1 MQCLRPCKEETRRS
15 PGFPGIFILCRA
27 GIRARK
33 QIDKR
38 ICNSYN
44 EEKSGNTVVA
54 RLLREMRMIMKNNR
68 GSFGSLSV
76 ITLVMLPLLIT
87 VYLLFWS
94 PSDLSARQTGKQR
107 VFGATYMT
115 MNNPYFQMLDT
126 QIQGLLELNGDVLL
140 TRDAAM
146 DQQRQNREIQDLVD
160 AGVCAIFMTPVEWDT
175 SKEGVRIAAEAGVPV
190 IVVDA
195 PIQDPELAACS
206 VLSDN
211 YQAGVLCARH
221 LLSVR
226 SSAKILLLEHITARS
241 GADRIQGFRDTI
253 AGHEGFEILGSGE
266 SDGQIENAM
275 PVMEQLLLEFPEA
288 DVLMALND
296 PSAFGGLAAIQG
308 AGLSDR
314 FLVYSVDGSPEGKAM
329 VSSGFLTATCAQ
341 FPSRVAE
348 EAVNQAYAAI
358 DGGCEHK
365 EVIIEVELL
374 TKENVDRYGIDGW
387 Q

>member
-1 MQCLRPCKEETRRS
+1 MKNIRS
-15 PGFPGIFILCRA
+15 RLASFAAIA
-27 GIRARK
+27 M
-33 QIDKR
+33 
-38 ICNSYN
+38 
-44 EEKSGNTVVA
+44 VVA
-54 RLLREMRMIMKNNR
+54 
-68 GSFGSLSV
+68 
-76 ITLVMLPLLIT
+76 PLLIT
-87 VYLLFWS
+87 AYLLFLS
-94 PSDLSARQTGKQR
+94 PNDLSARQTGKQR
-107 VFGATYMT
+107 TFGATYMT
-115 MNNPYFQMLDT
+115 MNNPYFQMLDA
-126 QIQGLLELNGDVLL
+126 QIQGFLELRGDVLL

-146 DQQRQNREIQDLVD
+146 DQDRQNQEIQELVD

-175 SKEGVRIAAEAGVPV
+175 SEEGVRIAAAAGVPV

-195 PIQDPELAACS
+195 PIQASELAACS

-211 YQAGVLCARH
+211 YQAGVLCAQH

-241 GADRIQGFRDTI
+241 GADRIQGFKDTI
-253 AGHEGFEILGSGE
+253 AGHDGFEILGSGE

-275 PVMEQLLLEFPEA
+275 PVMDQLLEQYPEA

-308 AGLSDR
+308 AGLSER

-348 EAVNQAYAAI
+348 DAVNQAYAAI
-358 DGGCEHK
+358 NGGCENK
-365 EVIIEVELL
+365 EVIVNVELL
-374 TKENVDRYGIDGW
+374 TEENVNQYGIDGW

>member
-1 MQCLRPCKEETRRS
+1 MKMLRRRLVS
-15 PGFPGIFILCRA
+15 IAAI
-27 GIRARK
+27 
-33 QIDKR
+33 
-38 ICNSYN
+38 
-44 EEKSGNTVVA
+44 TMV
-54 RLLREMRMIMKNNR
+54 MI
-68 GSFGSLSV
+68 
-76 ITLVMLPLLIT
+76 PLLIT
-87 VYLLFWS
+87 VYLLLLS
-94 PSDLSARQTGKQR
+94 PNDLSASQTGKQR

-115 MNNPYFQMLDT
+115 MNNPYFQMLDA
-126 QIQGLLELNGDVLL
+126 QIQAHLEVRGDVLI

-146 DQQRQNREIQDLVD
+146 DQQRQNQEIQELVN

-175 SKEGVRIAAEAGVPV
+175 SKEGVQIAAAAGVPV

-195 PIQDPELAACS
+195 PIRDAELAACS

-211 YQAGVLCARH
+211 YQAGVLCAQH

-275 PVMEQLLLEFPEA
+275 PVMEQLLREYPDA

-348 EAVNQAYAAI
+348 EAVKQAYAAL

-365 EVIIEVELL
+365 EVIVPVELL
-374 TKENVDRYGIDGW
+374 TRENVDQYGIDGW

>member
-1 MQCLRPCKEETRRS
+1 MTSES
-15 PGFPGIFILCRA
+15 A
-27 GIRARK
+27 IR
-33 QIDKR
+33 I
-38 ICNSYN
+38 INT
-44 EEKSGNTVVA
+44 EKTTSFDVA
-54 RLLREMRMIMKNNR
+54 QGVENGMKNIR
-68 GSFGSLSV
+68 RRVVFFGIIAMVL
-76 ITLVMLPLLIT
+76 LPLLIT
-87 VYLLFWS
+87 VYLLYWS
-94 PSDLSARQTGKQR
+94 PNDSSARQTGKQR
-107 VFGATYMT
+107 TFGATYMT
-115 MNNPYFQMLDT
+115 MNNPYFQVLDT

-146 DQQRQNREIQDLVD
+146 DQQRQNQEIRELVD

-175 SKEGVRIAAEAGVPV
+175 SKEGVEIAAAAGVPV

-195 PIQDPELAACS
+195 PIQDSELAACS

-211 YQAGVLCARH
+211 YQAGVLCAQH
-221 LLSVR
+221 LLAVR
-226 SSAKILLLEHITARS
+226 DSAKILLLEHITARS
-241 GADRIQGFRDTI
+241 GADRIQGFKDTI

-275 PVMEQLLLEFPEA
+275 PVMEQLLQEYPEA

-341 FPSRVAE
+341 FPSKVAE
-348 EAVNQAYAAI
+348 EAVKQAYAAI
-358 DGGCEHK
+358 SGGCENK
-365 EVIIEVELL
+365 EVIVEVELL
-374 TKENVDRYGIDGW
+374 TAENVDRYGIDGW

>member
-1 MQCLRPCKEETRRS
+1 MKDLR
-15 PGFPGIFILCRA
+15 
-27 GIRARK
+27 RK
-33 QIDKR
+33 I
-38 ICNSYN
+38 
-44 EEKSGNTVVA
+44 A
-54 RLLREMRMIMKNNR
+54 
-68 GSFGSLSV
+68 SFGA
-76 ITLVMLPLLIT
+76 IILVMVPLLIT
-87 VYLLFWS
+87 VYLLYWS
-94 PSDLSARQTGKQR
+94 PNDSSARQTGKQR

-115 MNNPYFQMLDT
+115 MNNPYFQMLDA

-146 DQQRQNREIQDLVD
+146 DQNRQNQEIQELVD

-175 SKEGVRIAAEAGVPV
+175 SKEGLQIAADAGVPV

-195 PIQDPELAACS
+195 PVQDTDLTACS

-211 YQAGVLCARH
+211 YQAGVLCAQH

-226 SSAKILLLEHITARS
+226 DSANILLLEHITARS
-241 GADRIQGFRDTI
+241 GADRIQGFKDTI
-253 AGHEGFEILGSGE
+253 AGHAGFVILGSGE

-275 PVMEQLLLEFPEA
+275 PVMEQLLQQYPDA

-308 AGLSDR
+308 ADQAER

-348 EAVNQAYAAI
+348 EAVKQAYAALN
-358 DGGCEHK
+358 GGCEHK
-365 EVIIEVELL
+365 EVIVPVELL
-374 TKENVDRYGIDGW
+374 TKENVEQYGIDGW

>member
-1 MQCLRPCKEETRRS
+1 MKNIRRS
-15 PGFPGIFILCRA
+15 FFPFAAIVM
-27 GIRARK
+27 
-33 QIDKR
+33 
-38 ICNSYN
+38 
-44 EEKSGNTVVA
+44 VV
-54 RLLREMRMIMKNNR
+54 
-68 GSFGSLSV
+68 V
-76 ITLVMLPLLIT
+76 PLLIT
-87 VYLLFWS
+87 MYLLFLS
-94 PSDLSARQTGKQR
+94 PDDLSAGQRGKQR
-107 VFGATYMT
+107 TFGATYMT
-115 MNNPYFQMLDT
+115 MNNPYFQMLDA
-126 QIQGLLELNGDVLL
+126 QIQALLEVHGDVLI

-146 DQQRQNREIQDLVD
+146 DQERQNQEIQELVD

-175 SKEGVRIAAEAGVPV
+175 SREGVQIAAAAGVPV

-195 PIQDPELAACS
+195 PIQDTELAACS

-226 SSAKILLLEHITARS
+226 ENAKILLLEHITARS
-241 GADRIQGFRDTI
+241 GADRIQGFKDTI

-275 PVMEQLLLEFPEA
+275 PVMEQMLEQYPEA

-308 AGLSDR
+308 AGASDR

-329 VSSGFLTATCAQ
+329 VSSGFMTATCAQ
-341 FPSRVAE
+341 FPSKVAE

-358 DGGCEHK
+358 DGGCERK
-365 EVIIEVELL
+365 EVIIPVELL
-374 TKENVDRYGIDGW
+374 TEENVDRYGINGW

>member
-1 MQCLRPCKEETRRS
+1 MMNLRRRVT
-15 PGFPGIFILCRA
+15 FFAAIVM
-27 GIRARK
+27 
-33 QIDKR
+33 
-38 ICNSYN
+38 
-44 EEKSGNTVVA
+44 VV
-54 RLLREMRMIMKNNR
+54 
-68 GSFGSLSV
+68 
-76 ITLVMLPLLIT
+76 LPLLIT

-94 PSDLSARQTGKQR
+94 PKDLSARQTGQQR

-126 QIQGLLELNGDVLL
+126 QIQGLLELNGDVLI

-146 DQQRQNREIQDLVD
+146 DQQRQNREIQELVD
-160 AGVCAIFMTPVEWDT
+160 AGVLAIFMTPVEWDT
-175 SKEGVRIAAEAGVPV
+175 SKEGVEIAAAAGVPV

-195 PIQDPELAACS
+195 PTQASELAACS

-253 AGHEGFEILGSGE
+253 AGHEGFEIIGSGE

-275 PVMEQLLLEFPEA
+275 PVMEQLLRQHPDA

-308 AGLSDR
+308 AGLSDQ

-341 FPSRVAE
+341 FPSRIAE
-348 EAVNQAYAAI
+348 EAVRQAYAAI
-358 DGGCEHK
+358 SGGCEQN
-365 EVIIEVELL
+365 EVIVAVELL
-374 TKENVDRYGIDGW
+374 TEENVDQYGIDGW

>member
-1 MQCLRPCKEETRRS
+1 
-15 PGFPGIFILCRA
+15 
-27 GIRARK
+27 
-33 QIDKR
+33 
-38 ICNSYN
+38 
-44 EEKSGNTVVA
+44 
-54 RLLREMRMIMKNNR
+54 MKNIR
-68 GSFGSLSV
+68 RRFGSLAAIAIV
-76 ITLVMLPLLIT
+76 IMPLLIT
-87 VYLLFWS
+87 VYLLYWS
-94 PSDLSARQTGKQR
+94 PNDLSARQTGKQC

-115 MNNPYFQMLDT
+115 MNNPYFQVLDT
-126 QIQGLLELNGDVLL
+126 QIQALLDLNGDVLL

-146 DQQRQNREIQDLVD
+146 DQERQNQEIQELVD

-175 SKEGVRIAAEAGVPV
+175 SKEGVQIAANAGVPV

-195 PIQDPELAACS
+195 PIQDSELAACS

-211 YQAGVLCARH
+211 YQAGVLCAQH

-226 SSAKILLLEHITARS
+226 DSAKILLLEHITARS
-241 GADRIQGFRDTI
+241 GADRIQGFKDTI

-275 PVMEQLLLEFPEA
+275 PVMEQLLEQYPDA

-308 AGLSDR
+308 AGLSNR

-348 EAVNQAYAAI
+348 EAVKQAYAAI
-358 DGGCEHK
+358 NGGCECK
-365 EVIIEVELL
+365 EVIVTVELL
-374 TKENVDRYGIDGW
+374 TKENVEQYGLDGW

>member
-1 MQCLRPCKEETRRS
+1 
-15 PGFPGIFILCRA
+15 
-27 GIRARK
+27 
-33 QIDKR
+33 
-38 ICNSYN
+38 
-44 EEKSGNTVVA
+44 
-54 RLLREMRMIMKNNR
+54 MKNIR
-68 GSFGSLSV
+68 RKFTFLAAMAVV
-76 ITLVMLPLLIT
+76 IAPLLIT
-87 VYLLFWS
+87 VYLLFLS
-94 PSDLSARQTGKQR
+94 PNDLSASQTGKQR
-107 VFGATYMT
+107 IFGATYMT
-115 MNNPYFQMLDT
+115 MNNPYFQVLDA
-126 QIQGLLELNGDVLL
+126 QIQAHLELHGDILL

-146 DQQRQNREIQDLVD
+146 DQQRQNQEIQELVD

-175 SKEGVRIAAEAGVPV
+175 SEDGVRIAAAAGVPV

-195 PIQDPELAACS
+195 PIQASELAACS

-241 GADRIQGFRDTI
+241 GADRIQGFKDTI

-275 PVMEQLLLEFPEA
+275 PVMEQLLNAHPDA

-308 AGLSDR
+308 AGLSDQ
-314 FLVYSVDGSPEGKAM
+314 FLVYSVDGSPEGKSM

-348 EAVNQAYAAI
+348 EAVKQAYAAI
-358 DGGCEHK
+358 NGGCARN
-365 EVIIEVELL
+365 EVIVPVELL
-374 TKENVDRYGIDGW
+374 TEENVNQYGIDGW

>member
-1 MQCLRPCKEETRRS
+1 MRR
-15 PGFPGIFILCRA
+15 
-27 GIRARK
+27 
-33 QIDKR
+33 
-38 ICNSYN
+38 
-44 EEKSGNTVVA
+44 T
-54 RLLREMRMIMKNNR
+54 MKNIHR
-68 GSFGSLSV
+68 RFDFLAAISV
-76 ITLVMLPLLIT
+76 VIIPLLIT

-94 PSDLSARQTGKQR
+94 PNDLSARQTGKQR
-107 VFGATYMT
+107 TFGATYMT

-146 DQQRQNREIQDLVD
+146 DQQRQNQEIQDLVD
-160 AGVCAIFMTPVEWDT
+160 AGVSAIFMTPVEWDT
-175 SKEGVRIAAEAGVPV
+175 SKEGVQIAAAAGVPV

-195 PIQDPELAACS
+195 PIQNPELAACS

-211 YQAGVLCARH
+211 YQAGVLCAEH
-221 LLSVR
+221 LMSVR

-241 GADRIQGFRDTI
+241 GADRIQGFKDTI
-253 AGHEGFEILGSGE
+253 AGHAGFEILGSGE

-275 PVMEQLLLEFPEA
+275 PVMEQLLLEFPDA

-341 FPSRVAE
+341 FPTRVAE
-348 EAVNQAYAAI
+348 EAVKQAYAAI
-358 DGGCEHK
+358 NGGCEHK
-365 EVIIEVELL
+365 EVIISVELL
-374 TKENVDRYGIDGW
+374 TEENVDQYGINGW

>member
-1 MQCLRPCKEETRRS
+1 MKNLRGRFTS
-15 PGFPGIFILCRA
+15 IAAIA
-27 GIRARK
+27 M
-33 QIDKR
+33 
-38 ICNSYN
+38 
-44 EEKSGNTVVA
+44 VVA
-54 RLLREMRMIMKNNR
+54 
-68 GSFGSLSV
+68 
-76 ITLVMLPLLIT
+76 PLLIT
-87 VYLLFWS
+87 VYLLYWC
-94 PSDLSARQTGKQR
+94 PNDLSARHTGKQR
-107 VFGATYMT
+107 TFGATYMT
-115 MNNPYFQMLDT
+115 MNNPYFQVLDT
-126 QIQGLLELNGDVLL
+126 QIRGYLELNGDVLI
-140 TRDAAM
+140 TRDGAM
-146 DQQRQNREIQDLVD
+146 DQQRQNQEIQDLVD
-160 AGVCAIFMTPVEWDT
+160 AGVSAIFMTPVEWDT
-175 SKEGVRIAAEAGVPV
+175 SEEGVRIAAAAGVPV

-195 PIQDPELAACS
+195 PIRDPELAACS

-241 GADRIQGFRDTI
+241 GADRIQGFKDTI

-275 PVMEQLLLEFPEA
+275 PVMEQLLLTYPDA

-308 AGLSDR
+308 ADLSDR

-341 FPSRVAE
+341 FPSKVAE
-348 EAVNQAYAAI
+348 EAVKQAYAAI
-358 DGGCEHK
+358 NDGCEHK
-365 EVIIEVELL
+365 EVIVPVELL
-374 TKENVDRYGIDGW
+374 TEENVEQYGINGW

>member
-1 MQCLRPCKEETRRS
+1 
-15 PGFPGIFILCRA
+15 
-27 GIRARK
+27 
-33 QIDKR
+33 
-38 ICNSYN
+38 
-44 EEKSGNTVVA
+44 
-54 RLLREMRMIMKNNR
+54 MKNMR
-68 GSFGSLSV
+68 RRFGTFAAIAAV
-76 ITLVMLPLLIT
+76 IMPVLIT
-87 VYLLFWS
+87 MYLLFLS
-94 PSDLSARQTGKQR
+94 PNDLSARQTGKQR
-107 VFGATYMT
+107 TFGATYMT
-115 MNNPYFQMLDT
+115 MNNPYFQMLDA
-126 QIQGLLELNGDVLL
+126 QIQSHLELRGDVLL

-146 DQQRQNREIQDLVD
+146 DQQRQNQEIQELVD

-175 SKEGVRIAAEAGVPV
+175 SKEGVQIAAAAGVPV

-211 YQAGVLCARH
+211 YLAGVLCARH

-226 SSAKILLLEHITARS
+226 DSAKILLLEHITARS
-241 GADRIQGFRDTI
+241 GADRIQGFKDTI
-253 AGHEGFEILGSGE
+253 AGHEGFVILGSGE

-275 PVMEQLLLEFPEA
+275 PVMEQLLEQYPDA

-296 PSAFGGLAAIQG
+296 PSVFGGLAAIQG

-314 FLVYSVDGSPEGKAM
+314 FLTYSVDGSPEDKAM

-348 EAVNQAYAAI
+348 EAVKQAYAAI
-358 DGGCEHK
+358 NGGCEHK
-365 EVIIEVELL
+365 EVIVPVELL
-374 TKENVDRYGIDGW
+374 TEENVNQYGIDGW

>member
-1 MQCLRPCKEETRRS
+1 MQMTLRFWGDET
-15 PGFPGIFILCRA
+15 G
-27 GIRARK
+27 
-33 QIDKR
+33 
-38 ICNSYN
+38 
-44 EEKSGNTVVA
+44 
-54 RLLREMRMIMKNNR
+54 MKNFR
-68 GSFGSLSV
+68 RKLDSLAAITIV
-76 ITLVMLPLLIT
+76 IIPLLIT
-87 VYLLFWS
+87 IYLLFLS
-94 PSDLSARQTGKQR
+94 PHDISASQR
-107 VFGATYMT
+107 GEQRIFGATYMT
-115 MNNPYFQMLDT
+115 MNNPYFQMLDA
-126 QIQGLLELNGDVLL
+126 QIQALLEVRGDVLL

-146 DQQRQNREIQDLVD
+146 DQERQNQEIQELID

-175 SKEGVRIAAEAGVPV
+175 SKEGVQIAAAAGVPV

-195 PIQDPELAACS
+195 PTQASELAACS

-211 YQAGVLCARH
+211 YQAGVLCAKH

-241 GADRIQGFRDTI
+241 GADRIQGFKDTI

-275 PVMEQLLLEFPEA
+275 PVMEQLLLAFPDA

-296 PSAFGGLAAIQG
+296 PSVFGGLAAIQG

-341 FPSRVAE
+341 FPSKIAE
-348 EAVNQAYAAI
+348 EAVKQAYAAI
-358 DGGCEHK
+358 SGGCEHK
-365 EVIIEVELL
+365 EVIVPVELL
-374 TKENVDRYGIDGW
+374 TEENVNRYGIDGW

>member
-1 MQCLRPCKEETRRS
+1 MKNLHRRS
-15 PGFPGIFILCRA
+15 NAFAAMAMI
-27 GIRARK
+27 
-33 QIDKR
+33 
-38 ICNSYN
+38 
-44 EEKSGNTVVA
+44 VV
-54 RLLREMRMIMKNNR
+54 
-68 GSFGSLSV
+68 
-76 ITLVMLPLLIT
+76 PLLIT
-87 VYLLFWS
+87 IYLLFLS
-94 PSDLSARQTGKQR
+94 PNDLSASRTGKQR

-115 MNNPYFQMLDT
+115 MNNPYFQMLDA
-126 QIQGLLELNGDVLL
+126 QIQGLLELRGDVLV

-146 DQQRQNREIQDLVD
+146 DQERQNQEIQELVD

-175 SKEGVRIAAEAGVPV
+175 SEEGVRIAAAAGVPV

-195 PIQDPELAACS
+195 PIQASELAACS

-226 SSAKILLLEHITARS
+226 DSAKILLLEHITARS
-241 GADRIQGFRDTI
+241 GADRIQGFKDTI
-253 AGHEGFEILGSGE
+253 AGHEGFEILGAGE

-275 PVMEQLLLEFPEA
+275 PVMEQLLQQYPDA
-288 DVLMALND
+288 DVMMALND

-308 AGLSDR
+308 ADLSDR

-341 FPSRVAE
+341 FPSKVAE

-358 DGGCEHK
+358 NGGCERK
-365 EVIIEVELL
+365 EVIIPVELL
-374 TKENVDRYGIDGW
+374 TEENVGQYGIDGW

>member
-1 MQCLRPCKEETRRS
+1 MKDIRR
-15 PGFPGIFILCRA
+15 
-27 GIRARK
+27 
-33 QIDKR
+33 R
-38 ICNSYN
+38 IASI
-44 EEKSGNTVVA
+44 GAIV
-54 RLLREMRMIMKNNR
+54 M
-68 GSFGSLSV
+68 V
-76 ITLVMLPLLIT
+76 IVPLLIT

-94 PSDLSARQTGKQR
+94 PNDLSARQTGKQR
-107 VFGATYMT
+107 TFGATYMT
-115 MNNPYFQMLDT
+115 MNNPYFQMLDA
-126 QIQGLLELNGDVLL
+126 QIQALLELNGDVLL

-146 DQQRQNREIQDLVD
+146 DQERQNQEIQELVD

-175 SKEGVRIAAEAGVPV
+175 AKEGVQIAAAAGVPI

-211 YQAGVLCARH
+211 YQAGVLCAQH

-226 SSAKILLLEHITARS
+226 DSANILLLEHITARS
-241 GADRIQGFRDTI
+241 AADRIQGFKDTI
-253 AGHEGFEILGSGE
+253 AGHEGFVILGSGE

-275 PVMEQLLLEFPEA
+275 PVMEQLLQQYPDA

-308 AGLSDR
+308 AGLTDR

-329 VSSGFLTATCAQ
+329 VKSGFLTATCAQ
-341 FPSRVAE
+341 FPSRIAE
-348 EAVNQAYAAI
+348 EAVKQAYAAI
-358 DGGCEHK
+358 NGGCEHK
-365 EVIIEVELL
+365 EVIVSVELL
-374 TKENVDRYGIDGW
+374 TKENVDQYGIDGW

>member
-1 MQCLRPCKEETRRS
+1 MKNIRRS
-15 PGFPGIFILCRA
+15 FFPFVAIVM
-27 GIRARK
+27 
-33 QIDKR
+33 
-38 ICNSYN
+38 
-44 EEKSGNTVVA
+44 VV
-54 RLLREMRMIMKNNR
+54 
-68 GSFGSLSV
+68 V
-76 ITLVMLPLLIT
+76 PLLIT
-87 VYLLFWS
+87 MYLLFLS
-94 PSDLSARQTGKQR
+94 PDDLSAGQRGRQRT
-107 VFGATYMT
+107 FGATYMT
-115 MNNPYFQMLDT
+115 MNNPYFQMLDA
-126 QIQGLLELNGDVLL
+126 QIQALLEVHGDVLI

-146 DQQRQNREIQDLVD
+146 DQERQNQEIQELVD

-175 SKEGVRIAAEAGVPV
+175 SREGVQIAAAAGVPV

-195 PIQDPELAACS
+195 PIQDTELAACS

-226 SSAKILLLEHITARS
+226 ENAKILLLEHITARS
-241 GADRIQGFRDTI
+241 GADRIQGFKDTI

-275 PVMEQLLLEFPEA
+275 PVMEQMLEQYPEA

-308 AGLSDR
+308 AGASDR

-329 VSSGFLTATCAQ
+329 VSSGFMTATCAQ
-341 FPSRVAE
+341 FPSKVAE

-358 DGGCEHK
+358 DGGCERK
-365 EVIIEVELL
+365 EVIIPVELL
-374 TKENVDRYGIDGW
+374 TEENVDRYGINGW

>member
-1 MQCLRPCKEETRRS
+1 MKNTHRRLAS
-15 PGFPGIFILCRA
+15 IALIA
-27 GIRARK
+27 M
-33 QIDKR
+33 
-38 ICNSYN
+38 
-44 EEKSGNTVVA
+44 VVA
-54 RLLREMRMIMKNNR
+54 
-68 GSFGSLSV
+68 
-76 ITLVMLPLLIT
+76 PLLIT
-87 VYLLFWS
+87 VYLLFLS
-94 PSDLSARQTGKQR
+94 PNDLSASQTGKQR
-107 VFGATYMT
+107 TFGATYMT
-115 MNNPYFQMLDT
+115 MNNPYFQMLDA
-126 QIQGLLELNGDVLL
+126 QIQGLLEVRGDVLL

-146 DQQRQNREIQDLVD
+146 DQQRQNQEIQELVE

-175 SKEGVRIAAEAGVPV
+175 SGEGVRIAAAAGVPV

-195 PIQDPELAACS
+195 PIQDSELAACS

-211 YQAGVLCARH
+211 YQAGVLCAQH

-226 SSAKILLLEHITARS
+226 DSAKILLLEHITARS

-253 AGHEGFEILGSGE
+253 AGHAGFEILGSGE

-275 PVMEQLLLEFPEA
+275 PVMEQLLQQYPEA

-308 AGLSDR
+308 AGASDR

-341 FPSRVAE
+341 FPSKVAK
-348 EAVNQAYAAI
+348 EAVEQAYAAI
-358 DGGCEHK
+358 NGGCEHK
-365 EVIIEVELL
+365 EVIVTVELL
-374 TKENVDRYGIDGW
+374 TEENVDRYGIDGW

>member
-1 MQCLRPCKEETRRS
+1 MYRKSETFAAIS
-15 PGFPGIFILCRA
+15 I
-27 GIRARK
+27 
-33 QIDKR
+33 
-38 ICNSYN
+38 
-44 EEKSGNTVVA
+44 
-54 RLLREMRMIMKNNR
+54 
-68 GSFGSLSV
+68 V
-76 ITLVMLPLLIT
+76 IIPLLIT
-87 VYLLFWS
+87 IYLLFLS
-94 PSDLSARQTGKQR
+94 PYDLSASQKGEQR
-107 VFGATYMT
+107 IFGATYMA
-115 MNNPYFQMLDT
+115 MNNPYFQVLDA
-126 QIQGLLELNGDVLL
+126 QIQAHLELHGDVLL

-146 DQQRQNREIQDLVD
+146 DQQRQNQEIRELVD
-160 AGVCAIFMTPVEWDT
+160 AGVSAIFMTPVEWDT
-175 SKEGVRIAAEAGVPV
+175 SKEGVEIAAAAGVPV

-195 PIQDPELAACS
+195 PIQNAELAACS

-211 YQAGVLCARH
+211 YQAGVLCAQH

-241 GADRIQGFRDTI
+241 GADRIQGFKDTI

-275 PVMEQLLLEFPEA
+275 PVMEQLLRTYPDA

-308 AGLSDR
+308 ADLSDR

-358 DGGCEHK
+358 NGGCEEH
-365 EVIIEVELL
+365 EVIVPVELL
-374 TKENVDRYGIDGW
+374 TEENVDQYGIDGW